1 MQTRKLKFQ
10 GQKSCL
16 KAIWPGNEIY
26 YSEKKLDVGILRKKH
41 QELIKYNRMILRSQ
55 QRFTKEKHDAFSEKV
70 NKIALSANLD
80 TT

>member
-1 MQTRKLKFQ
+1 M
-10 GQKSCL
+10 GS
-16 KAIWPGNEIY
+16 
-26 YSEKKLDVGILRKKH
+26 LRKKH